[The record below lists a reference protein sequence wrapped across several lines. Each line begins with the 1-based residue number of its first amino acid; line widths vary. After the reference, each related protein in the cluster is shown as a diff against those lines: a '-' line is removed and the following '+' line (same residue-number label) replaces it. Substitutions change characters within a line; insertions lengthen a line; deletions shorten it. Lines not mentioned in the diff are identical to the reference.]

1 MQNVRDIVIR
11 LFFISL
17 ASRTAPD
24 PLSKLPRCSDKRSRS
39 ITYRALYLLL
49 QIKIALKRYRDW
61 SWTRRQ
67 QFGRITFY
75 IYLAKA
81 LKVNI
86 AIAVLNVAEIFLFLV
101 L

>member
-17 ASRTAPD
+17 ASRRAPD
-24 PLSKLPRCSDKRSRS
+24 PLSKLRCSDKISRS

-49 QIKIALKRYRDW
+49 QIKIASKRYRDW
-61 SWTRRQ
+61 SMTRRQ

-75 IYLAKA
+75 IYLA
-81 LKVNI
+81 LKVNGSS
-86 AIAVLNVAEIFLFLV
+86 IAVLNVAEIFLFLA

>member
-17 ASRTAPD
+17 ASRRAPD
-24 PLSKLPRCSDKRSRS
+24 PLSKLPRCSDKISRS

-49 QIKIALKRYRDW
+49 QIKIALKQ
-61 SWTRRQ
+61 Q

-86 AIAVLNVAEIFLFLV
+86 SSIAVLNVAEIFLFLV